1 MATDEPLISLPPDGL
16 RLAIA
21 QVERIPNLPHPT
33 DEFRKIT
40 DSIRNLTTSFDT
52 KFDTL
57 STKVNTLSTKIDT
70 LQTAVEDIQH
80 TWVKY
85 YYPCIFHTNNQIISQ
100 DLLPMRFANASAG
113 RSAPLRGLQGR
124 LTAPAP
130 TTREELLLFTGTY
143 CVLLTFQMY

>member
-1 MATDEPLISLPPDGL
+1 MLNQTINMPIVVPPPAPPPPQPDFIALADGL
-16 RLAIA
+16 RLVVA
-21 QVERIPNLPHPT
+21 QIERIPNLPHPT

-52 KFDTL
+52 KFDTLSTKVDTL

-113 RSAPLRGLQGR
+113 HSAPL
-124 LTAPAP
+124 
-130 TTREELLLFTGTY
+130 
-143 CVLLTFQMY
+143 